1 MEQRILEQERA
12 CLYYD
17 LMQELKQYDLNP
29 IMKHDVKD
37 ELYAMLKENELRNES
52 IEHLFPQGTS
62 VFIKNLTSVMQKK
75 TKKEHILELLI
86 FLFGVCAIYG
96 VIDMFIHLF
105 ETSTLLQYLT
115 LDLGFMM
122 KLVLYVIIVK
132 AGKQIRQM
140 RLSHE
145 KNAYFI
151 WSWYAILLVV
161 AVPLI
166 MMLDHMSCEPLWNLR
181 LPCLSMTLGSIAIV
195 IWLIKYLLNQ
205 YHQDVIFYL
214 KKGDVEA

>member
-17 LMQELKQYDLNP
+17 LMQGLKQYDLNP

-96 VIDMFIHLF
+96 VIGMFIHLS
-105 ETSTLLQYLT
+105 ETGTFLQYLT

-122 KLVLYVIIVK
+122 KLILLMIIGK
-132 AGKQIRQM
+132 TGKQIRQM

-151 WSWYAILLVV
+151 WSWYVILLVV
-161 AVPLI
+161 VVPLI

-181 LPCLSMTLGSIAIV
+181 ILCLPMTLGSIAIV

-205 YHQDVIFYL
+205 YHRDVILYI
-214 KKGDVEA
+214 KKEDEKA

>member
-1 MEQRILEQERA
+1 MEQRILEQNRA

-62 VFIKNLTSVMQKK
+62 VFMKNLISVMQKK

-96 VIDMFIHLF
+96 VIGMFIHLF
-105 ETSTLLQYLT
+105 ETGTFLQYLT

-122 KLVLYVIIVK
+122 KLILLMIIGK
-132 AGKQIRQM
+132 TGKQIRQM

-145 KNAYFI
+145 KNAYI
-151 WSWYAILLVV
+151 TWSWYVIFFAG

-166 MMLDHMSCEPLWNLR
+166 MMLDRLSSEPLWNVK
-181 LPCLSMTLGSIAIV
+181 LPCLPMTLGSIAIV
-195 IWLIKYLLNQ
+195 IWLVKYLLNQ
-205 YHQDVIFYL
+205 YHQDVIFYI
-214 KKGDVEA
+214 KKEDVEA

>member
-1 MEQRILEQERA
+1 MEQRILEQDRA

-17 LMQELKQYDLNP
+17 LIQELKQYDLNP

-62 VFIKNLTSVMQKK
+62 VFMKNLISVIQKK

-96 VIDMFIHLF
+96 VIGMFIHLS
-105 ETSTLLQYLT
+105 ETGTFLQYLT

-122 KLVLYVIIVK
+122 KLVLYVIIGK

-145 KNAYFI
+145 KNAYVT

-166 MMLDHMSCEPLWNLR
+166 MMLNHLSSEPLWNLR
-181 LPCLSMTLGSIAIV
+181 LPCLPMTLGSIAIL

-205 YHQDVIFYL
+205 YHQDVIFYI
-214 KKGDVEA
+214 KKEDVEA